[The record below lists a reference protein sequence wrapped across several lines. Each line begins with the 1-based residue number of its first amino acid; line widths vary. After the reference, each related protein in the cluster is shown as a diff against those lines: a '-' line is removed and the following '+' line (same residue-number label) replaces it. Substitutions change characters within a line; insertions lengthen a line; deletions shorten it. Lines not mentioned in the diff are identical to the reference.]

1 MYEIKTVN
9 CSCDSFFLSLPLFAQ
24 QNSNTWRKS
33 DNLIG
38 NWKGEGS
45 GKPGQGEGTF
55 SFKLD
60 LDKNIL
66 VRTSHSEYPAT
77 KDKPAGVHND
87 LMIIYRDYT
96 GIPDKAIY
104 FDNENHVINY
114 SITYSGKKNIV
125 FTSDKI
131 PNAPRFR
138 LTYTIMDDVTVNT
151 KFEIS
156 KDGENFFTYIE
167 GESKRIK

>member
-1 MYEIKTVN
+1 MKSKLLTLLTIL
-9 CSCDSFFLSLPLFAQ
+9 FLSFPLFAQ
-24 QNSNTWRKS
+24 QNSNTWEKL
-33 DNLIG
+33 DFLIG
-38 NWKGEGS
+38 NWKGEGN

-66 VRTSHSEYPAT
+66 VRISHSEYPASEG
-77 KDKPAGVHND
+77 KPTTVHND
-87 LMIIYRDYT
+87 LLIIYRNYT
-96 GIPDKAIY
+96 GVPNRAIY

-114 SITYSGKKNIV
+114 SITYTNNKDIV

-131 PNAPRFR
+131 PNVPTFR
-138 LTYTIMDDVTVNT
+138 LTYSIIDDVTVNT

-167 GESKRIK
+167 GESKRVK